1 MLRSKSYCYI
11 SFRYPFILAAF
22 SASLSKRIFFMKK
35 IVISFVL
42 AIIIL
47 AGCSNSEQ
55 QTGNRYIITSPEIAE
70 IVYLLEG
77 AENIVGVTIECDY
90 PVKLQQIEKVGN
102 FGKVDFE
109 KIISLSPTIVFTSGL
124 EQELLTTELEKL
136 QIPTAQFY
144 PRSIDDMISS
154 IRKIGKLIGAEK
166 RADFV
171 ADSLETEIENISQNN
186 SADSPT
192 VYVEIYSTPI
202 MSVSDRSFVGEVV
215 QKAGGNNIFAELPR
229 DYSRVK
235 VEDVINADPEIIV
248 LTCPPEVTAESI
260 KIRKGWEVISAVKN
274 DRIYTALD
282 INPDLIIRA
291 TPRVIEGMKILQKIF
306 KDEK

>member
-1 MLRSKSYCYI
+1 
-11 SFRYPFILAAF
+11 
-22 SASLSKRIFFMKK
+22 MKK
-35 IVISFVL
+35 IVIFIFFVL
-42 AIIIL
+42 ILL
-47 AGCSNSEQ
+47 AGCSKVEQ
-55 QTGNRYIITSPEIAE
+55 QTGNRYIITSPELAE
-70 IVYLLEG
+70 IIYLLEG

-90 PVKLQQIEKVGN
+90 PVNLQEIEKVGN

-109 KIISLSPTIVFTSGL
+109 KIISLDPTIVFTSGL

-136 QIPTAQFY
+136 QITTAQFY
-144 PRSIDDMISS
+144 PRSIDEMISS
-154 IRKIGKLIGAEK
+154 IREIGKLIGAEK
-166 RADFV
+166 RANFV
-171 ADSLETEIENISQNN
+171 TDSLLIEIENISQNN
-186 SADSPT
+186 GADSPK
-192 VYVEIYSTPI
+192 VYVEIYNNPI

-235 VEDVINADPEIIV
+235 AEDVINENPEIII

-291 TPRVIEGMKILQKIF
+291 TPRVIEGMKQLQKIF

>member
-1 MLRSKSYCYI
+1 
-11 SFRYPFILAAF
+11 
-22 SASLSKRIFFMKK
+22 MKK
-35 IVISFVL
+35 NVLFLVFVVVL
-42 AIIIL
+42 F
-47 AGCSNSEQ
+47 AGCSKDEKQ
-55 QTGNRYIITSPEIAE
+55 VGDRYIITSPEIAE
-70 IVYLLEG
+70 IVYLLQG

-90 PVKLQQIEKVGN
+90 PAKLQEIEKVGN

-109 KIISLSPTIVFTSGL
+109 KIISLDPTIVFTSGL

-144 PRSIDDMISS
+144 PKSLNDMISS
-154 IRKIGKLIGAEK
+154 IREIGKLIGTEK
-166 RADFV
+166 RANFV
-171 ADSLETEIENISQNN
+171 ADSLETEIEKISQNN
-186 SADSPT
+186 GENSPT
-192 VYVEIYSTPI
+192 VYVEIYNNPI
-202 MSVSDRSFVGEVV
+202 MSVSDRSFVGEVI

-235 VEDVINADPEIIV
+235 AEDVINADPEIII

-282 INPDLIIRA
+282 ITPDLIIRA

-306 KDEK
+306 RDEK

>member
-1 MLRSKSYCYI
+1 
-11 SFRYPFILAAF
+11 
-22 SASLSKRIFFMKK
+22 MKK
-35 IVISFVL
+35 IELFLVFALMLFI
-42 AIIIL
+42 
-47 AGCSNSEQ
+47 GCSKSEKQ
-55 QTGNRYIITSPEIAE
+55 VGERYIITSPEIAE
-70 IVYLLEG
+70 IVYLLQG
-77 AENIVGVTIECDY
+77 ADNIVGITIECDY
-90 PVKLQQIEKVGN
+90 PAKMQEIEKVGN

-109 KIISLSPTIVFTSGL
+109 KIISLDPTIVFTSSL

-144 PRSIDDMISS
+144 PKSIDDMIFS
-154 IRKIGKLIGAEK
+154 IREIGKLIGAEK
-166 RADFV
+166 RANFV
-171 ADSLETEIENISQNN
+171 ADSLQIEIEKISQNN
-186 SADSPT
+186 GDNSPT
-192 VYVEIYSTPI
+192 VYVEIYSNPI
-202 MSVSDRSFVGEVV
+202 MSVSDRSFVGEVI
-215 QKAGGNNIFAELPR
+215 QKSGGNNIFAELPR

-235 VEDVINADPEIIV
+235 AEDVINANPEIIV

-306 KDEK
+306 KYEK